1 MTEMQKAN
9 TARLDAALDG
19 QTAIVRI
26 FGRATFAVAADLK
39 QFGASA
45 MQHGC
50 RRLALDVENCE
61 TMDSTFIGVMTGLA
75 VRLKQSGGA
84 GVFVL
89 NLSEKNRDIL
99 QTLGVDRI
107 LQCHLAGAAP
117 DDVHELLRRTTEYC
131 PLLHAA
137 QDQQAAA
144 ANMLEAHDTLIG
156 ADPANLMKFKDV
168 VDYLR
173 RDLKGKEP

>member
-1 MTEMQKAN
+1 MSDMQKSNA
-9 TARLDAALDG
+9 ARLDAALADN
-19 QTAIVRI
+19 TAIIRV

-50 RRLALDVENCE
+50 RRLALDMENCE

-75 VRLKQSGGA
+75 ARLKQGGGA

-89 NLSEKNRDIL
+89 HLSEKNRDIL

-107 LQCHLAGAAP
+107 LHCFLAGAAP
-117 DDVHELLRRTTEYC
+117 DELRELLRRTTEYC

-137 QDQQAAA
+137 QDRQAAA
-144 ANMLEAHDTLIG
+144 RDMLEAHDTLIN

-168 VDYLR
+168 IDYLR
-173 RDLKGKEP
+173 RDAQGKD

>member
-1 MTEMQKAN
+1 MSDLQKSNA
-9 TARLDAALDG
+9 ARMDAALAAE
-19 QTAIVRI
+19 TAIIRI

-39 QFGASA
+39 QFGVSA

-50 RRLALDVENCE
+50 RRLALDMENCE

-75 VRLKQSGGA
+75 ARLKQRGGA

-89 NLSEKNRDIL
+89 NLGEKNRDIL

-107 LQCHLAGAAP
+107 LQCYLAGATP
-117 DDVHELLRRTTEYC
+117 DELRELLRRTTEYC
-131 PLLHAA
+131 PLLHAV
-137 QDQQAAA
+137 QDRQAAA
-144 ANMLEAHDTLIG
+144 RDMLEAHDTLID

-168 VDYLR
+168 IDYLR
-173 RDLKGKEP
+173 RDAQGKD